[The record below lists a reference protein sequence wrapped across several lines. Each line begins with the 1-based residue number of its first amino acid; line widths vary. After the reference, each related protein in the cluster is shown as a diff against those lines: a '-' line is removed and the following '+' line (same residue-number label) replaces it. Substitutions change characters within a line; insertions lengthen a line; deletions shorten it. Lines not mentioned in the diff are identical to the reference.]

1 MNELKNWFQHRRHE
15 APDRVPLAQAIGQ
28 DLALSP
34 HEIAA
39 LGYAAVVH
47 DVGMTMVDREI
58 VEGAHPL
65 NEQERTRMRRHVEL
79 GTAVLDR
86 IDIMNTVREIVMS
99 HHEWWDGSGYPRGLR
114 GEAIPIGAR
123 VLAVV
128 DAFESLT
135 RGRAHRASTT
145 RESALEVL
153 RRARG
158 TQFDPGVVD
167 ALERILP
174 AMHEADDDTRLRT
187 EPMREGR

>member
-1 MNELKNWFQHRRHE
+1 MAKGRILVVDDEIYIVHILDFSLGME
-15 APDRVPLAQAIGQ
+15 GYEVVTALDGEQAIEKARAEKP
-28 DLALSP
+28 DL
-34 HEIAA
+34 
-39 LGYAAVVH
+39 
-47 DVGMTMVDREI
+47 I
-58 VEGAHPL
+58 VL
-65 NEQERTRMRRHVEL
+65 
-79 GTAVLDR
+79 
-86 IDIMNTVREIVMS
+86 DIMNTVREIVMS

-174 AMHEADDDTRLRT
+174 AMHEADDDTRLPT
-187 EPMREGR
+187 EPVREGR